1 MLPTLEKS
9 STVFAGQFCMTG
21 SRILVQRGIAE
32 ALKAGLA
39 KRLTAVRPGPASD
52 ANSEMGPL
60 IDKGSVARV
69 DAAVEAALRAGAKA
83 IVRGGPATAEA
94 LAGGAFYH
102 PTLLEVTTQDLPI
115 VQAETFGPVQTLQV
129 FDTEEEGIELANN
142 SEYGLSACIWSRDVD
157 RPMRVARRLE
167 AGLISINSWANL
179 AVEFEE
185 GGFKASGCGRLG
197 GVASLDDFLEY
208 KQITQNYDGGH

>member
-1 MLPTLEKS
+1 MLEKS

-21 SRILVQRGIAE
+21 SRVLVQRAV
-32 ALKAGLA
+32 ADRLKAGLTDRLA
-39 KRLTAVRPGPASD
+39 KVRPGPASD
-52 ANSEMGPL
+52 PTSDMGPL
-60 IDKGSVARV
+60 IDKASVARV
-69 DAAVEAALRAGAKA
+69 DAAVEDAIAAGAR
-83 IVRGGPATAEA
+83 VLLRGGPTSVTA

-102 PTLLEVTTQDLPI
+102 PTLLEVDNPSLPI
-115 VQAETFGPVQTLQV
+115 VQREIFGPVQTLQV
-129 FDTEEEGIELANN
+129 FDTEDEAIHLAND

-185 GGFKASGCGRLG
+185 GGYKSSGLGRLG
-197 GVASLDDFLEY
+197 GTASIEDFLEY
-208 KQITQNYDGGH
+208 KQITQNYDGSH